1 MPGHVGTQ
9 SDTELAENI
18 HGVTLD
24 DVVRNLTEMPAE
36 VETAADPA
44 PRDIVFSGDIDEINR
59 LFIENEWSDGLPI
72 VPPTPERIESFLA
85 FTDRDPDEVLAV
97 LLPDSRAATVWSVAV
112 NGVMAGCR
120 PEYMPVL
127 VALIEAMGDPP
138 TASNTRATRRAARP

>member
-36 VETAADPA
+36 VETAVDPA

-72 VPPTPERIESFLA
+72 VPPTPERVESFLA
-85 FTDRDPDEVLAV
+85 FTDRAGPGRSARRV
-97 LLPDSRAATVWSVAV
+97 AAGQPRRDRLV
-112 NGVMAGCR
+112 GC
-120 PEYMPVL
+120 
-127 VALIEAMGDPP
+127 D
-138 TASNTRATRRAARP
+138 